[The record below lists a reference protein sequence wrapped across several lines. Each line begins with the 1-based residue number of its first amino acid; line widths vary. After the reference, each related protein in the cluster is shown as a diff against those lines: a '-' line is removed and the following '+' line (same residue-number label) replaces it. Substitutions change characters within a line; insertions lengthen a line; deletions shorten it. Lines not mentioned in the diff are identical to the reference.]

1 MLERTKDFN
10 FLRISLA
17 DALARRDNKKD
28 KSIET
33 IEQER
38 EEVINYL
45 MRYRALAKESYE
57 SRRAS

>member
-1 MLERTKDFN
+1 MLERTPDFN
-10 FLRISLA
+10 VLRESLA
-17 DALARRDNKKD
+17 DALVRAANRED

-33 IEQER
+33 IEQEK

-57 SRRAS
+57 TRKAS